1 MESAPLG
8 GLSAR
13 AFLRRHW
20 QKKRLFAP
28 AAVPDVPAML
38 TPRDIIAL
46 ACRDDIES
54 RLVVCEGRQWS
65 VREGPLRRSDLSRLP
80 SGGWSLLVQG
90 VDSHVP
96 AARALMRRFGFVPY
110 ARQDDLMVS
119 LAPPGGGVGPHFDS
133 YDVFLL
139 QGRGRRRWRVS
150 TQSDLDLVE
159 GAPLRILRRFVAEE
173 EYAVA
178 PGDLL
183 YLPPHVAH
191 DGVAIDEC
199 MTYSVGL
206 RAPSHQELATR
217 YSEWLQ
223 DQLQVAGRYT
233 DPDLAPQRHPAIIPP
248 AMVRATRDLIAGI
261 TRRPRDTARF
271 LGCFLTEPKSSVWF
285 SPPAKPMTRAVFAR
299 RVAARGIA
307 LDLKSRLLVY
317 GRNAFING
325 ETIACDACARAALLK
340 LADDGMLAPG
350 SRLRADTIDQM
361 HRWYLAGYVVL
372 P

>member
-1 MESAPLG
+1 
-8 GLSAR
+8 
-13 AFLRRHW
+13 
-20 QKKRLFAP
+20 
-28 AAVPDVPAML
+28 ML

-46 ACRDDIES
+46 ACRDDVES
-54 RLVVCEGRQWS
+54 RLVACAGRQWT
-65 VREGPLRRSDLSRLP
+65 VREGPFRRSELARLP
-80 SGGWSLLVQG
+80 TGGWSLLVQG

-96 AARALMRRFGFVPY
+96 AARALMRRFAFVPY

-159 GAPLRILRRFVAEE
+159 GAPLRILRRFMPEE

-178 PGDLL
+178 SGDLL

-191 DGVAIDEC
+191 DGIAIDEC
-199 MTYSVGL
+199 MTYSVGF

-217 YSEWLQ
+217 YAEWLQ
-223 DQLQVAGRYT
+223 DQLQVEGRYA
-233 DPDLAPQRHPAIIPP
+233 DPDLAPQRHPATIPR
-248 AMVRATRDLIAGI
+248 AMVRATRDLLASV
-261 TRRPRDTARF
+261 TRRPHDTARF
-271 LGCFLTEPKSSVWF
+271 LGCFLTEPKPNVWF
-285 SPPAKPMTRAVFAR
+285 SPPGRPMPRSLFAR
-299 RVAARGIA
+299 RVAARGVA

-317 GRNAFING
+317 GRCAFING
-325 ETIACDACARAALLK
+325 EAYTCDAYARPMLLE
-340 LADDGMLAPG
+340 LADEGMLAPG
-350 SRLRADTIDQM
+350 LRLPASAIEHL
-361 HRWYLAGYVVL
+361 HRWYRAGFVVV